1 MSDPSSLPSVAVL
14 GLGIIGS
21 RAADHIAAAGYPVTT
36 WSRSPR
42 ERVDFE
48 PDPSK
53 AADNAEIIACYLK
66 DVPALRDVFEKI
78 RGSLG
83 PGKTFVNHATID
95 HDTTDYLVTE
105 CARIKCG
112 FLNAPFTGSKV
123 AAGNAGLVY
132 YAGGDAEVLERLR
145 PFLAKT
151 SIQVMEVA
159 SPLAATIL
167 KLTTNLITASTV
179 QALAEGLKI
188 SLAYGISGETY
199 LESIK
204 PNACASALA
213 NMKVLSMAEGD
224 FDPHFSLS
232 NMLKDSR
239 YMLDLAKRAGLETP
253 GIVNTANQM
262 QKRNDLGEGEFD
274 FSILF
279 KQFEKA

>member
-1 MSDPSSLPSVAVL
+1 MSDTPSLPSVAVF

-42 ERVDFE
+42 ERTDFE
-48 PDPSK
+48 TDPS
-53 AADNAEIIACYLK
+53 AAARNADIVACYLK
-66 DVPALRDVFEKI
+66 DVPAVRSILGNIRD
-78 RGSLG
+78 SLG

-95 HDTTDYLVTE
+95 HATTDYLVAE
-105 CARIKCG
+105 CARLECG
-112 FLNAPFTGSKV
+112 FLNAPFTGSKI
-123 AAGNAGLVY
+123 AAGNASLVY
-132 YAGGDAEVLERLR
+132 YAGGDSEILERLR
-145 PFLAKT
+145 PFLEVT
-151 SIQVMEVA
+151 STQIMEVP

-179 QALAEGLKI
+179 QALAEGLTVN
-188 SLAYGISGETY
+188 LAHGISAETY

-204 PNACASALA
+204 PNACASMLA
-213 NMKVLSMAEGD
+213 NMKVISMAAGD

-232 NMLKDSR
+232 NMLKDAR
-239 YMLDLAKRAGLETP
+239 YMLDLAERAGLETP
-253 GIVNTANQM
+253 GIANTANQM

-279 KQFEKA
+279 RQFEEA

>member
-1 MSDPSSLPSVAVL
+1 MSDPSSLPSVAVF

-42 ERVDFE
+42 ERMDFE
-48 PDPSK
+48 ADPAT
-53 AADNAEIIACYLK
+53 AAGNAQILVCYLK
-66 DVPALRDVFEKI
+66 DVPAVRDVFEKV
-78 RGSLG
+78 RDSLG

-105 CARIKCG
+105 CARLQCG

-123 AAGNAGLVY
+123 AASNAALVY
-132 YAGGDAEVLERLR
+132 YAGGNAGVLERLR
-145 PFLAKT
+145 PFLEAT
-151 SIQVMEVA
+151 SSQVMEVD

-188 SLAYGISGETY
+188 SLAYGISAETY

-213 NMKVLSMAEGD
+213 NMKVPSMAEGD

-239 YMLDLAKRAGLETP
+239 YMIDLAQRAGLETP
-253 GIVNTANQM
+253 GIANTANQM
-262 QKRNDLGEGEFD
+262 QKRNDLGEGECD

-279 KQFEKA
+279 KQFEES

>member
-1 MSDPSSLPSVAVL
+1 MSDPPSLPSVAVL

-66 DVPALRDVFEKI
+66 DVPALRDVFEKM
-78 RGSLG
+78 RDSLG

-105 CARIKCG
+105 CARVKCG

-145 PFLAKT
+145 PFLAIT
-151 SIQVMEVA
+151 STQVMEVA

-239 YMLDLAKRAGLETP
+239 YMLDLAKRADLETP
-253 GIVNTANQM
+253 GIANTASQM

-279 KQFEKA
+279 KQFEES